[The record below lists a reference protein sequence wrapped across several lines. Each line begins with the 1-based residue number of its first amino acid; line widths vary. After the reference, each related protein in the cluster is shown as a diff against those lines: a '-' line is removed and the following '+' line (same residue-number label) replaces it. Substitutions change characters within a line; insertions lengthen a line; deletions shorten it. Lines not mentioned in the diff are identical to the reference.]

1 VTAKRRPFGIDF
13 SGARLA
19 GKAIWIAEGR
29 LEGQGC
35 VTLIDCYPA
44 MALPESGVDRAPAL
58 AALRRLIAAT
68 PDGIFGCD
76 FPVGLPRD
84 LLQGVDWK
92 SFIASFGQ
100 RHEHADAFR
109 DACRRIAKGREIR
122 RDSDRLAKTPFCAW
136 NLRLYRQTYHGL
148 ADIVA
153 PLHREGHAS
162 IVSIEP
168 PHPERAWIAETCPA
182 SVLKFLGLY
191 RPYKGRDSSARRM
204 RGDIVTALV
213 DRRFLSKLRKAQ
225 RDRLV
230 DDQGG
235 DALDSVIACLAAA
248 SALRQL
254 DGRMSETD
262 RLEGRVFFEL

>member
-1 VTAKRRPFGIDF
+1 VTATRRPFGVDF
-13 SGARLA
+13 SGARSA

-29 LEGQGC
+29 LESGGG

-44 MALPESGVDRAPAL
+44 MSLPGSGIDRAPAL

-84 LLQGVDWK
+84 LLQGSDWK
-92 SFIASFGQ
+92 SFIAGFGL
-100 RHEHADAFR
+100 RHQHAEAFR
-109 DACRRIAKGREIR
+109 ENCRRVTQGRELR
-122 RDSDRLAKTPFCAW
+122 RDTDRLAKTPFCAW

-153 PLHREGHAS
+153 PLHRDGHAS
-162 IVSIEP
+162 IISVEP

-191 RPYKGRDSSARRM
+191 RPYKGGTPSARKM
-204 RGDIVTALV
+204 RADIVAALTE
-213 DRRFLSKLRKAQ
+213 RRFLSKLRKAH
-225 RDRLV
+225 RDRLIV
-230 DDQGG
+230 DQGG

-248 SALRQL
+248 SALHQL
-254 DGRMSETD
+254 DCRISEID
-262 RLEGRVFFEL
+262 RLEGKVFFEL